1 MWTVAA
7 ENDPRFDTYESQVTT
22 HIHTSSPS
30 DGVRCYE
37 LDNKD
42 HDNQCHGLDS
52 HGSVTGTATKEDSE
66 CQVLFEAAATSTAA
80 DCPVGCVY
88 DAKPIMQGSKRA
100 HSPDTLAGQRPG
112 FNAGVSGACRNSQ
125 GRGPSALRGL
135 KSVYCCSSCLAPQS
149 APYNVADPVGGG
161 LSMETCWAMC
171 QKQGVNCLAYHHGP
185 YCTINVLDLTV
196 FVAGANAGTSQFI
209 D

>member
-100 HSPDTLAGQRPG
+100 HPPDTLAGQRPG

-135 KSVYCCSSCLAPQS
+135 KSVYCCSSCLVPQS

-171 QKQGVNCLAYHHGP
+171 QKQG
-185 YCTINVLDLTV
+185 
-196 FVAGANAGTSQFI
+196 TSQGGHI
-209 D
+209 HR